1 MSIPSPN
8 QRISSFRSGYS
19 SVYTYHFTLGF
30 NPPIDPVILDFY
42 RFFTI
47 CLAQI
52 GPLVWRTVACLRYL
66 SSKANVN
73 FTFSHLIHLYHPNLI
88 RHGVFTLTA
97 RSKKVLVNPEDDKDR
112 GWYIRYVA
120 VRTVDL
126 IGETNI
132 PFPEKWNF
140 EPTMGD
146 VEPIPNFRGWV
157 DSLLKIA
164 SREQRT
170 WKSISSLH
178 GWKVKTHGFGI
189 RGMTAEVA
197 MAIRMSA
204 NAALDLDKA
213 RALLPKRKATKESS
227 EEEEE
232 GTSLITRPRVRRRI
246 IIDDEIENTPARTST
261 TEPVLIHSDED
272 AEPRDNNE
280 SIQHLFDSGFGSGEL
295 GPVFDEAP
303 LSSFVPI
310 SSIPLPTVSISLP
323 VLTTSVLLP
332 VSTAPISVP
341 LAVSTA
347 PASAPVLVS
356 TSFPSIPSTA
366 PLPSVHHTETGSSSG
381 SMTMRSVTLEVPANH
396 SLLRKTGRADV
407 WLEPLIGDI
416 EKKKMESHS
425 CLTLMND
432 VVHSTLKANLIGTE
446 LMGRISLLERKARES
461 EKTVH
466 EAEEIARGA
475 QLEATNWKEQF
486 ENAQGTIEELQEDK
500 NLLEQQNRGLTSEL
514 ATVKAS
520 SSQLKRDKELLE
532 CSLSEQLS
540 RASEEVRELKA
551 LLARKE
557 EYAGELVQSL
567 TQAQADLQTSSD
579 EIHALKSSHA
589 SLEASLDSHLAEYQI
604 LKNDL
609 AMWEKEYGLLE
620 ENFNIEVSWAF
631 LKSRRD
637 ALTEAA
643 QEGFDLQSELAKVID
658 TIEKSQQSADT
669 PSPALEVPGTE
680 ELLNEEVNTAAI
692 GITIPAS
699 AENVAIP
706 ASEGETSMTQSV
718 EVEASVTLVSL
729 IDPNIS
735 SSAET
740 VPVAASSEVATV
752 PVLELCQV
760 LSPNPSFPVQL
771 KFDLFYLQL
780 FPVIATFLYFRRSYL
795 LQR

>member
-8 QRISSFRSGYS
+8 QRISSFRNGYS
-19 SVYTYHFTLGF
+19 SVYTYPFTLGF
-30 NPPIDPVILDFY
+30 NPPIDPVILDFC

-164 SREQRT
+164 TREQRT

-232 GTSLITRPRVRRRI
+232 GTSLITRPRARRRI
-246 IIDDEIENTPARTST
+246 IIDNEIENTPARTSA
-261 TEPVLIHSDED
+261 TEPVLIQSDED

-295 GPVFDEAP
+295 GPVFDEAH

-310 SSIPLPTVSISLP
+310 SFIPLPAVSVSLP
-323 VLTTSVLLP
+323 ALTTSICLP
-332 VSTAPISVP
+332 ISTAPISVP
-341 LAVSTA
+341 LAASTA

-356 TSFPSIPSTA
+356 TSFPSIPSAA

-381 SMTMRSVTLEVPANH
+381 NITMRSVTLE
-396 SLLRKTGRADV
+396 
-407 WLEPLIGDI
+407 
-416 EKKKMESHS
+416 
-425 CLTLMND
+425 
-432 VVHSTLKANLIGTE
+432 ANLISTE
-446 LMGRISLLERKARES
+446 LMRRISLLERKARES
-461 EKTVH
+461 EKSVH

-514 ATVKAS
+514 
-520 SSQLKRDKELLE
+520 
-532 CSLSEQLS
+532 
-540 RASEEVRELKA
+540 
-551 LLARKE
+551 
-557 EYAGELVQSL
+557 
-567 TQAQADLQTSSD
+567 
-579 EIHALKSSHA
+579 
-589 SLEASLDSHLAEYQI
+589 
-604 LKNDL
+604 
-609 AMWEKEYGLLE
+609 
-620 ENFNIEVSWAF
+620 
-631 LKSRRD
+631 
-637 ALTEAA
+637 
-643 QEGFDLQSELAKVID
+643 SELAKVID
-658 TIEKSQQSADT
+658 TIEKSQQSTDT
-669 PSPALEVPGTE
+669 PSPALEVP
-680 ELLNEEVNTAAI
+680 
-692 GITIPAS
+692 
-699 AENVAIP
+699 ENVAIP
-706 ASEGETSMTQSV
+706 ASEGETSTTQSV
-718 EVEASVTLVSL
+718 EVEASVT
-729 IDPNIS
+729 I
-735 SSAET
+735 
-740 VPVAASSEVATV
+740 
-752 PVLELCQV
+752 
-760 LSPNPSFPVQL
+760 PS
-771 KFDLFYLQL
+771 
-780 FPVIATFLYFRRSYL
+780 IE
-795 LQR
+795 

>member
-1 MSIPSPN
+1 
-8 QRISSFRSGYS
+8 
-19 SVYTYHFTLGF
+19 
-30 NPPIDPVILDFY
+30 
-42 RFFTI
+42 
-47 CLAQI
+47 
-52 GPLVWRTVACLRYL
+52 
-66 SSKANVN
+66 
-73 FTFSHLIHLYHPNLI
+73 
-88 RHGVFTLTA
+88 
-97 RSKKVLVNPEDDKDR
+97 
-112 GWYIRYVA
+112 
-120 VRTVDL
+120 
-126 IGETNI
+126 
-132 PFPEKWNF
+132 
-140 EPTMGD
+140 
-146 VEPIPNFRGWV
+146 
-157 DSLLKIA
+157 
-164 SREQRT
+164 
-170 WKSISSLH
+170 
-178 GWKVKTHGFGI
+178 
-189 RGMTAEVA
+189 
-197 MAIRMSA
+197 
-204 NAALDLDKA
+204 
-213 RALLPKRKATKESS
+213 
-227 EEEEE
+227 
-232 GTSLITRPRVRRRI
+232 
-246 IIDDEIENTPARTST
+246 
-261 TEPVLIHSDED
+261 
-272 AEPRDNNE
+272 
-280 SIQHLFDSGFGSGEL
+280 
-295 GPVFDEAP
+295 
-303 LSSFVPI
+303 
-310 SSIPLPTVSISLP
+310 
-323 VLTTSVLLP
+323 
-332 VSTAPISVP
+332 
-341 LAVSTA
+341 
-347 PASAPVLVS
+347 
-356 TSFPSIPSTA
+356 
-366 PLPSVHHTETGSSSG
+366 
-381 SMTMRSVTLEVPANH
+381 MTMRSVTLEVPANH

-620 ENFNIEVSWAF
+620 ENFNIEVNWAF

-658 TIEKSQQSADT
+658 TIEKSQQSTDT

-680 ELLNEEVNTAAI
+680 ELLNEEVTTAAI

-699 AENVAIP
+699 AE
-706 ASEGETSMTQSV
+706 
-718 EVEASVTLVSL
+718 
-729 IDPNIS
+729 
-735 SSAET
+735 T
-740 VPVAASSEVATV
+740 VHVAASSE
-752 PVLELCQV
+752 VLELCQV

-780 FPVIATFLYFRRSYL
+780 FPCVSKRILTMSENTPSKLITRGIPTKILNFNGPSFSLQITQGELDAGIAKNMALEKRTKSRHDNFKQTQVEKSLKETRLPIAEKRKKHISPASSVKGKEVEASKSSDTLEEKVIKLFVKKQPIFASHISHCEVQHQLFRCFMALQLEGTPDNIFVIHVNGTLLSFSIKEFALVSGLKYIGNDADFEFSEKVSNWLIENYFRGANLVKKKHLMKCFAEKNWGHDNDGDALKIALFCCIHLNTIDAMLINIAAYL
-795 LQR
+795 IIYKDIHPTDIELSVIQIPPVGVAVENNPTPTHSDKSAEDSDDFSPTPDL

>member
-1 MSIPSPN
+1 
-8 QRISSFRSGYS
+8 
-19 SVYTYHFTLGF
+19 
-30 NPPIDPVILDFY
+30 
-42 RFFTI
+42 
-47 CLAQI
+47 
-52 GPLVWRTVACLRYL
+52 
-66 SSKANVN
+66 
-73 FTFSHLIHLYHPNLI
+73 
-88 RHGVFTLTA
+88 
-97 RSKKVLVNPEDDKDR
+97 
-112 GWYIRYVA
+112 
-120 VRTVDL
+120 
-126 IGETNI
+126 
-132 PFPEKWNF
+132 
-140 EPTMGD
+140 MGD

-246 IIDDEIENTPARTST
+246 IIDDEIENTPARTSA
-261 TEPVLIHSDED
+261 TEPVLIQSDED

-658 TIEKSQQSADT
+658 TIEKSQQSTDT

-735 SSAET
+735 SSAEI

-752 PVLELCQV
+752 PVAE
-760 LSPNPSFPVQL
+760 SEIN
-771 KFDLFYLQL
+771 
-780 FPVIATFLYFRRSYL
+780 IATSDVLTPSIG
-795 LQR
+795 

>member
-1 MSIPSPN
+1 
-8 QRISSFRSGYS
+8 
-19 SVYTYHFTLGF
+19 
-30 NPPIDPVILDFY
+30 
-42 RFFTI
+42 
-47 CLAQI
+47 
-52 GPLVWRTVACLRYL
+52 
-66 SSKANVN
+66 
-73 FTFSHLIHLYHPNLI
+73 
-88 RHGVFTLTA
+88 
-97 RSKKVLVNPEDDKDR
+97 
-112 GWYIRYVA
+112 
-120 VRTVDL
+120 
-126 IGETNI
+126 
-132 PFPEKWNF
+132 
-140 EPTMGD
+140 
-146 VEPIPNFRGWV
+146 
-157 DSLLKIA
+157 
-164 SREQRT
+164 
-170 WKSISSLH
+170 
-178 GWKVKTHGFGI
+178 
-189 RGMTAEVA
+189 MTAEVA

-213 RALLPKRKATKESS
+213 RVLLPKRKAIKESS

-246 IIDDEIENTPARTST
+246 IIDDEIENTHARTST

-272 AEPRDNNE
+272 TEPRDNNE

-295 GPVFDEAP
+295 GPVFDEAH

-323 VLTTSVLLP
+323 VLATSVLLP
-332 VSTAPISVP
+332 VSTAPMSVP
-341 LAVSTA
+341 LAVSIA
-347 PASAPVLVS
+347 PASAPALVS
-356 TSFPSIPSTA
+356 TSSPSILVSTSSPSIPSIA

-432 VVHSTLKANLIGTE
+432 IIHSTLKANLIGTE

-461 EKTVH
+461 EKTVY

-486 ENAQGTIEELQEDK
+486 ENAQGTIEELQENK
-500 NLLEQQNRGLTSEL
+500 NLLEQQNRVLTSEL
-514 ATVKAS
+514 ATAKAS

-540 RASEEVRELKA
+540 KASEEVRELKA
-551 LLARKE
+551 LLAKKE

-579 EIHALKSSHA
+579 EIHTLKSSHA
-589 SLEASLDSHLAEYQI
+589 SLEASLDSHLAEHQI

-643 QEGFDLQSELAKVID
+643 QEGFDLQSELAKVVD
-658 TIEKSQQSADT
+658 TIEKSQQSTDT

-680 ELLNEEVNTAAI
+680 ELLNEKVTTAAI

-699 AENVAIP
+699 
-706 ASEGETSMTQSV
+706 EGETSD
-718 EVEASVTLVSL
+718 A
-729 IDPNIS
+729 
-735 SSAET
+735 
-740 VPVAASSEVATV
+740 
-752 PVLELCQV
+752 
-760 LSPNPSFPVQL
+760 PNPSV
-771 KFDLFYLQL
+771 
-780 FPVIATFLYFRRSYL
+780 TS
-795 LQR
+795 